1 MPVFTRYVTSE
12 LLKIFGAALTVLTL
26 LLALGIGARE
36 GISRG
41 LPPILIVRMLPY
53 LLPEILGITIPIAVL
68 LSVSQ
73 VLGRM
78 SGANEIVALRALGLS
93 PIHAVR
99 PTIVFAFFVSLFTVW
114 MYDVA
119 ATWGRP
125 GARRVVVESV
135 EQIAYS
141 MLRTRRSYTSP
152 KFSIVVKDVQGKTLI
167 NPLITIQTQP
177 DMPAIVLS
185 AEEAEL
191 TTDRQAGGLIITCRK
206 PEARIENSAVVR
218 ASDIYSQL
226 IPFDRPIE
234 PLHRDWLAT
243 WQIPEAVKTLEKDAH
258 QLVMLLR
265 HAEATEEQKKTWRY
279 QLEQLEIQIRKLK
292 TEPYRR
298 WANGFS
304 SLCFVLLGCPL
315 AMYCRSENFLGIFFL
330 SFLPIVVIYY
340 PLLMLA
346 NGLTSS
352 GAIPPPGFWLANL
365 GIALPGSVLLY
376 LYCET

>member
-1 MPVFTRYVTSE
+1 MPIFTRYVTSE
-12 LLKIFGAALTVLTL
+12 LLKIFGAALTVMTL
-26 LLALGIGARE
+26 LLALGLGARE

-41 LPPILIVRMLPY
+41 LPPVLIVRMLPY
-53 LLPEILGITIPIAVL
+53 LMPEILGITIPIAVL
-68 LSVSQ
+68 LAVSQ

-78 SGANEIVALRALGLS
+78 SGANEVVALRALGLS
-93 PIHAVR
+93 PLQVVR
-99 PTIVFAFFVSLFTVW
+99 PTIVFSFFVSLFTVW

-125 GARRVVVESV
+125 GARRIVIESV
-135 EQIAYS
+135 EEIAYS
-141 MLRTRRSYTSP
+141 MLRTRRSYSSP
-152 KFSIVVKDVQGKTLI
+152 QFSIVVKDVQDKKLI
-167 NPLITIQTQP
+167 SPIITIQTQP

-206 PEARIENSAVVR
+206 PEARIEDSAVVR
-218 ASDIYSQL
+218 ASDVYSQI
-226 IPFDRPIE
+226 IPFDKPIE
-234 PLHRDWLAT
+234 PLHRDWLAM
-243 WQIPEAVKTLEKDAH
+243 WQIPEAVAKLEKDAQ
-258 QLVMLLR
+258 QLRLLLR
-265 HAEATEEQKKTWRY
+265 HAEATDRQKSTWQY
-279 QLEQLEIQIRKLK
+279 QLQQLEIQIRRLK

-315 AMYCRSENFLGIFFL
+315 AMYCRSENFLAIFFL
-330 SFLPIVVIYY
+330 AFLPIVIVYY

-346 NGLTSS
+346 NGLTSA
-352 GAIPPPGFWLANL
+352 GTIPPMGFWIANL
-365 GIALPGSVLLY
+365 GIAIPGSVLLY